1 MSSTSVVLALGGNL
15 GDVANT
21 FRQAT
26 AALSQAGLTEL
37 RGSSFYRTAP
47 VDCPPGTPDF
57 LNAVVIGNWNSSMD
71 TLHAITKKLEKKF
84 GRPASH
90 GRHTSRTLDID
101 IILFG
106 DAIVETTEL
115 TIPHREAARRRFV
128 LEPWAEI
135 APDRIFPG
143 TGRTVRELLADLR

>member
-1 MSSTSVVLALGGNL
+1 MNSTSVVLALGGNL

-21 FRQAT
+21 FRQAA
-26 AALSQAGLTEL
+26 AALTQAGLTEL
-37 RGSSFYRTAP
+37 KCSSFYRTVP

-57 LNAVVIGNWNSSMD
+57 LNAVVIGNWNGPVEM
-71 TLHAITKKLEKKF
+71 LHAITKNLEKKF
-84 GRPASH
+84 GRPSLH

-106 DAIVETTEL
+106 EAIVETPEL

-143 TGRTVRELLADLR
+143 TGRTVRELLAELP